1 MGPNV
6 LIPWIRNLTKIIFG
20 WEGVSLCKGSGF
32 SLARFLLEK
41 VEEGVSLA
49 RGH

>member
-1 MGPNV
+1 M
-6 LIPWIRNLTKIIFG
+6 TKIIFG

-32 SLARFLLEK
+32 SLARFSLARFLLEK
-41 VEEGVSLA
+41 VEEGVLLA